1 MSQILARR
9 IVQNCQMP
17 TAKTRIA
24 SMNGIDAVQF
34 LLILGLHE
42 SLART
47 YDNIISRKCWGNAEF
62 FKTRYL
68 RATGIT
74 PEERHEKRLE
84 AEAKRLEAASS
95 LPSTIHG

>member
-1 MSQILARR
+1 MNPILARLFA
-9 IVQNCQMP
+9 QNYQMP
-17 TAKTRIA
+17 TVKTRIA

-47 YDNIISRKCWGNAEF
+47 YDNIISKKCWGNAEF
-62 FKTRYL
+62 IRTRYL

-74 PEERHEKRLE
+74 PEERHAKRVE
-84 AEAKRLEAASS
+84 AEAKRLEAAAS
-95 LPSTIHG
+95 LATTIHG